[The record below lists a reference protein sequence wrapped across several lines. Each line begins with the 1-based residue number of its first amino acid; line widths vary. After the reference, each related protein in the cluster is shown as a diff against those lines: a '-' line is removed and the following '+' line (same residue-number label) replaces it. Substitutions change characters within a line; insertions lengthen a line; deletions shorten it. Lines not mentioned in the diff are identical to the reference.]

1 MRDIFG
7 AVCAYDV
14 EWAGEIMRRYPD
26 QHLIIRSVWRWMMEV
41 LKSPKVDKKD
51 MSVIS
56 TNPLVRIIFVYCY
69 PGASWSI
76 GHLSCHEHFR
86 TDTARSLLS
95 KARIILR
102 RLPYPDHQVRRV
114 VVCDPV
120 HAERVLASGSYIHPR
135 VLRGW
140 SRNPSFPII
149 LIIGHQ
155 ARRWDWVHVWRHRMM
170 TPDHVGRLASIR
182 RMNYKLLSMNPFL
195 SIRHILNDTAAPWDW
210 KKLAVHPSM
219 PPQDIMAHP
228 SLVRYWRFEEAI
240 LNPRVS
246 DTIYHQIGRRFRWG
260 SKRVI
265 ANGLRCSHTYRAW
278 AMSRVRIFMI
288 NAIRRRCLLQR
299 VALIGCITGRMPG
312 PIVSEVL
319 RFITT

>member
-26 QHLIIRSVWRWMMEV
+26 QHVIIRSVWRWMMDI
-41 LKSPKVDKKD
+41 LKSPKLDKRD
-51 MSVIS
+51 ILLIS
-56 TNPLVRIIFVYCY
+56 TNPLIRIIFVYCY
-69 PGASWSI
+69 PGAPWAV
-76 GHLSCHEHFR
+76 GHLSSHEHFR
-86 TDTARSLLS
+86 TETARSLLS
-95 KARIILR
+95 KARIIIR
-102 RLPYPDHQVRRV
+102 RSPHPDNPMRRV

-120 HAERVLASGSYIHPR
+120 QAERVLASGSYVHPR

-140 SRNPSFPII
+140 SRNPSFPMT
-149 LIIGHQ
+149 LIINHH
-155 ARRWDWVHVWRHRMM
+155 ARRWDWVHVWRQRMM
-170 TPDHVGRLASIR
+170 TPDHVMRLASIR

-195 SIRHILNDTAAPWDW
+195 SVNHLLTNTAAPWDW

-219 PPQDIMAHP
+219 PPQDIVGHP
-228 SLVRYWRFEEAI
+228 SLVRTWRFEEAI
-240 LNPRVS
+240 LNPRVN
-246 DTIYHQIGRRFRWG
+246 DAIYHQIGRRFRWG

-265 ANGLRCSHTYRAW
+265 ANGLRCSHAFRSW
-278 AMSRVRIFMI
+278 AISRLRIFMLR
-288 NAIRRRCLLQR
+288 AMMRRRLLQR
-299 VALIGCITGRMPG
+299 VVLIGCITGRMPS